1 MAKRSWTEAQQ
12 AAIDTRDRTLL
23 VSAAAGSGKTATL
36 TERIVQTILCDKGD
50 ISRMLIVTFTRAA
63 AAELRSRIGA
73 ALNGAIAS
81 EGRTPHLVRQSLLLP
96 GAHISTIDSFC
107 VDLVRANAVRLG
119 LSPAFR
125 IADGAENLLL
135 MNSTMNAV
143 IEDCYDGNTDFC
155 TVEEFCSLVDVPSVW
170 QPAAKQSA
178 HRENKANI
186 RLVDVFIPYSF

>member
-23 VSAAAGSGKTATL
+23 LSAAAGSGKTATL
-36 TERIVQTILCDKGD
+36 TERIVRSILDPQEKGE
-50 ISRMLIVTFTRAA
+50 ISRMLIVTFTRSA
-63 AAELRSRIGA
+63 AAELRTRIGD
-73 ALNGAIAS
+73 ALNAAIAA
-81 EGRTPHLVRQSLLLP
+81 EGRTPHLVRQTLLLP

-143 IEDCYDGNTDFC
+143 IEDCYDGKADFC
-155 TVEEFCSLVDVPSVW
+155 TGEE
-170 QPAAKQSA
+170 
-178 HRENKANI
+178 
-186 RLVDVFIPYSF
+186 